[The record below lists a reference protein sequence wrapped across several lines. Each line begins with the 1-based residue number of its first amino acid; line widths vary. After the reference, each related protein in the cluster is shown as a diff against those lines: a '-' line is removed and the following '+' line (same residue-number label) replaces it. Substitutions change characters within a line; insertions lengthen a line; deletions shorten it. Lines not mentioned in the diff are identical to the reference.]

1 MKNYILILCLVLV
14 SSCQYEDYDDSK
26 VIDSPL
32 ATCIDGFAKIPGTDI
47 EYSCLNYNLMG
58 HVSLEEIDAEA
69 GNDCWGWTDITRLLN
84 IVGAV
89 PE

>member
-32 ATCIDGFAKIPGTDI
+32 ATCIDDHCKP
-47 EYSCLNYNLMG
+47 SCLSMNY
-58 HVSLEEIDAEA
+58 
-69 GNDCWGWTDITRLLN
+69 RL
-84 IVGAV
+84 
-89 PE
+89 